1 MKILQVTNFFKPSW
15 EAGGPARV
23 CYDISTELVQMGHKV
38 TVYTTDGFKSKLNV
52 KTNEP
57 VDVDGIKTYYFRN
70 LSRYLASNLV
80 LPIPYY
86 LPIIAKRELNE
97 FDVIHIHEY
106 RTVSAIIIRYF
117 AKKYNVP
124 YVLQAHG
131 TSPKIV
137 KRFKLKLI
145 FDKLFGHKILKDASK
160 LFALNETEVS
170 QYIDLGADANKIVII
185 PNGIDSSKFDI
196 LPEKGY
202 FKKKYSIDS
211 EYIIL
216 YVGRLHKSKGIDL
229 LLESFAMLAN
239 KDDSIKLVLV
249 GPDDGYQVEFERKA
263 NDLKIDDNIIFAG
276 FVEYDDKIAAYVD
289 SDVFVTPWF
298 SGFPITF
305 LEACACGLP
314 IITTK
319 KGDKLDWI
327 NGNVGYV
334 VEYGKYEL
342 RDAMHN
348 VLSNHAIK
356 TEFEKNSLKLI
367 KNDFDLRK
375 ITEQIEYYYRD
386 VIDYNRY
393 NMVPKI

>member
-23 CYDISTELVQMGHKV
+23 CYDISTELVDMGHDI
-38 TVYTTDGFKSKLNV
+38 TIYTTDGFKSKLNV

-70 LSRYLASNLV
+70 LSRYLARNLV

-86 LPIIAKRELNE
+86 LPIIARKELNE

-117 AKKYNVP
+117 ATKYNIS

-145 FDKLFGHKILKDASK
+145 FDKLFGYKILKDASK

-170 QYIDLGADANKIVII
+170 QYIDLGADANQIVII
-185 PNGIDSSKFDI
+185 PNGIDSSKFDK

-229 LLESFAMLAN
+229 LLESFAMMAN

-249 GPDDGYQVEFERKA
+249 GPDDGYQVEFEQMAK
-263 NDLKIDDNIIFAG
+263 DLRISEKVIFTG
-276 FVEYDDKIAAYVD
+276 FVEYEDKIAAYVD
-289 SDVFVTPWF
+289 SDIFVTPWF
-298 SGFPITF
+298 SGFPVTF

-327 NGNVGYV
+327 HDKIGYV
-334 VEYGKYEL
+334 VEYNKEQLQDALFEIL
-342 RDAMHN
+342 RDDRLRQKFGEEGKRL
-348 VLSNHAIK
+348 VRDD
-356 TEFEKNSLKLI
+356 FEWG
-367 KNDFDLRK
+367 K
-375 ITEQIEYYYRD
+375 IMKQIERIYENVR
-386 VIDYNRY
+386 VRGEF
-393 NMVPKI
+393 K

>member
-23 CYDISTELVQMGHKV
+23 CYDISTELVDMGHDI
-38 TVYTTDGFKSKLNV
+38 TIYTTDGFKSKLNV

-70 LSRYLASNLV
+70 LSRYLARNLV

-86 LPIIAKRELNE
+86 LPIIARKELNE
-97 FDVIHIHEY
+97 FDVTHIHEY

-117 AKKYNVP
+117 ATKYNVP

-145 FDKLFGHKILKDASK
+145 FDKLFGYKILKDASK

-185 PNGIDSSKFDI
+185 PNGIDSSKFDK

-229 LLESFAMLAN
+229 LLESFAMMAN

-249 GPDDGYQVEFERKA
+249 GPDDGYQVEFEQMAK
-263 NDLKIDDNIIFAG
+263 DLRISEKVIFTG
-276 FVEYDDKIAAYVD
+276 FVEYEDKIAAYVD
-289 SDVFVTPWF
+289 SDIFVTPWF
-298 SGFPITF
+298 SGFPVTF

-327 NGNVGYV
+327 HDKIGYV
-334 VEYGKYEL
+334 VEYNKEQLQDALFEIL
-342 RDAMHN
+342 RDDRLRQKFGEEGKRL
-348 VLSNHAIK
+348 VRDD
-356 TEFEKNSLKLI
+356 FEWG
-367 KNDFDLRK
+367 K
-375 ITEQIEYYYRD
+375 IMKQIERIYENVR
-386 VIDYNRY
+386 VRGEF
-393 NMVPKI
+393 K